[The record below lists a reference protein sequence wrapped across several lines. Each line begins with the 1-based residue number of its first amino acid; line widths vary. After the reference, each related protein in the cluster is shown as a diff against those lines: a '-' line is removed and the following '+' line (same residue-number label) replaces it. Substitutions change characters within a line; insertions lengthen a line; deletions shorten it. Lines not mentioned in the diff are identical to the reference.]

1 MYYSNTSK
9 KEKKFKDGDYAKIN
23 VTGCFYEYP
32 HPVCSNNGNTGMI
45 LGASYNSYRNRWY
58 YSIDI
63 CDGHWVAEDRL
74 EMSTIE
80 QHKEAN
86 LILT

>member
-1 MYYSNTSK
+1 
-9 KEKKFKDGDYAKIN
+9 
-23 VTGCFYEYP
+23 
-32 HPVCSNNGNTGMI
+32 MI
-45 LGASYNSYRNRWY
+45 LSASYNSYRNRWY